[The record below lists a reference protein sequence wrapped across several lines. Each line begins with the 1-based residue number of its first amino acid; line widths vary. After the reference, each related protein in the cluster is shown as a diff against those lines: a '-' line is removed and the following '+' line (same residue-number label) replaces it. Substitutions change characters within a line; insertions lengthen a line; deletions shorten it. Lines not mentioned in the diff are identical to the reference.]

1 MARFIQ
7 DEDYDITAREEIVD
21 LLDGSEDSSKL
32 KRAERTAISQ
42 MKKWLSKRYDMNAM
56 FAPAPDGSTVDTDPR
71 DYFIVMT
78 VIDIALYHL
87 WTGVAA
93 GRMPEERKARYN
105 DALEYLKAEGK
116 GEGGAGDMPEKTED
130 DYPEDYRIVSRR
142 PINHKF

>member
-42 MKKWLSKRYDMNAM
+42 IKKWLSKRYDMNVM

-105 DALEYLKAEGK
+105 DALVWLHAEGK
-116 GEGGAGDMPEKTED
+116 GESGAGDMPEKTED
-130 DYPEDYRIVSRR
+130 DYPEDYRIVSR
-142 PINHKF
+142 PPTNHKF